1 MLQKTIADQQKLT
14 ESNVLENRKHTE
26 LLGKLVSS
34 NETMA
39 DKAGSGGGF
48 FNRSVNNN
56 IINVDSYT
64 ASTYRSRL
72 GRSPG
77 MPA

>member
-1 MLQKTIADQQKLT
+1 W
-14 ESNVLENRKHTE
+14 
-26 LLGKLVSS
+26 KLVSS

-39 DKAGSGGGF
+39 DQTGPGGAF
-48 FNRSVNNN
+48 FNSSVNNN